1 MKSIKAF
8 VNIVCLSGFENFISY
23 SLIHHTNKFAK
34 TLNGACLCVIS
45 AEYCLCFYNTLIL
58 IASIKASHNNLRS
71 LYYDLIAKKK
81 KRTCTAHY
89 NGVDTNFTVSFT
101 NSKC

>member
-71 LYYDLIAKKK
+71 LYYELDVLMGPYSLKKK
-81 KRTCTAHY
+81 KKLHSAL
-89 NGVDTNFTVSFT
+89 
-101 NSKC
+101 

>member
-34 TLNGACLCVIS
+34 TLNGACLCVTS

-58 IASIKASHNNLRS
+58 IASIKASHNNLTTNS
-71 LYYDLIAKKK
+71 MYLWDLIAKKK
-81 KRTCTAHY
+81 KAAQRTIME
-89 NGVDTNFTVSFT
+89 
-101 NSKC
+101 